1 MIKKEIYPKTRRVSV
16 MGDKIVITEIPYDV
30 VKANMI
36 RKMND
41 QITSREVDGVRAIRD
56 ESDKSGLRIV
66 IDIRKDVNPDY
77 IVNFLLKTTELQT
90 SYNYNMVAISES
102 TPGPIGVNMA
112 TYIGYNLHGISG
124 AIITSIGEILP
135 SLICILIIAK
145 FLKSFQQKTIVQ
157 SVFSVL
163 RPATTGLIFVAAV
176 QIFLI
181 ALVNVPSDISVFK
194 EVSGWTN
201 LFNWKSLYFYVI
213 AVFMLFKV
221 KLHPVVLLVF
231 GALFGI
237 LFL

>member
-1 MIKKEIYPKTRRVSV
+1 MMEVSLIELFFIFFYV
-16 MGDKIVITEIPYDV
+16 GLFTIGGGLVAITLMEETIV
-30 VKANMI
+30 
-36 RKMND
+36 
-41 QITSREVDGVRAIRD
+41 SR
-56 ESDKSGLRIV
+56 GLIS
-66 IDIRKDVNPDY
+66 PEQ
-77 IVNFLLKTTELQT
+77 F
-90 SYNYNMVAISES
+90 YNMVAISES

-145 FLKSFQQKTIVQ
+145 FLKSFQQKPIVQ

-181 ALVNVPSDISVFK
+181 ALVNVPSDFSVFK

-213 AVFMLFKV
+213 AVFVLFKIKV
-221 KLHPVVLLVF
+221 HPILLLAA
-231 GALFGI
+231 GAVFGI